1 MPGLEVAA
9 PEEGFRAV
17 EEEAARDGPVR
28 VAMIGFGPGSP
39 AMVASDGGS
48 FAPVVTAA
56 GRAMVCVVG
65 CTGGSLRDRA
75 LDARAEEMLRQL
87 DDRRSDTRLPPNIPA
102 T

>member
-1 MPGLEVAA
+1 MPGLDVAA

-17 EEEAARDGPVR
+17 EEEAVGDGPVR

-39 AMVASDGGS
+39 AMVASGGGS

-65 CTGGSLRDRA
+65 NTGEGLRDRA
-75 LDARAEEMLRQL
+75 LDARAGEMHRQFE
-87 DDRRSDTRLPPNIPA
+87 DRRSDTRLPSDVPA